1 MAFSIIVHLTE
12 EDPVVGEVEEL
23 PDVTHFLVR
32 LTNPRRLDGKVLH
45 YLNPGVAEIYWPMH
59 RISFIE
65 LIPSEEDE
73 IIGFV
78 RE

>member
-1 MAFSIIVHLTE
+1 MPFSIIVHITD
-12 EDPVVGEVEEL
+12 EDPVLGEVDEIPKSDSL
-23 PDVTHFLVR
+23 LVR
-32 LTNPRRLDGKVLH
+32 LSNPRRLDGKELH
-45 YLNPGVAEIYWPMH
+45 YISPGVAEIYWPMH

-65 LIPSEEDE
+65 LVPSEEDE

>member
-1 MAFSIIVHLTE
+1 MPFSIIVHIND
-12 EDPVVGEVEEL
+12 EDPVIGEVDEI
-23 PDVTHFLVR
+23 PKADSFLVR
-32 LTNPRRLDGKVLH
+32 LTNPRRLDGKELH
-45 YLNPGVAEIYWPMH
+45 YISPGVAEIYWPMH

-65 LIPSEEDE
+65 LVPSEEDE

>member
-1 MAFSIIVHLTE
+1 MPFSIIVHISD
-12 EDPVVGEVEEL
+12 EDPVIGEVEAL
-23 PDVTHFLVR
+23 PANDDFLVR
-32 LTNPRRLDGKVLH
+32 LTNPRRLDGKELH
-45 YLNPGVAEIYWPMH
+45 YVNPGVAEIFLPLH

-65 LIPSEEDE
+65 LIPSEDEE

>member
-1 MAFSIIVHLTE
+1 MPFSMIVHIFD
-12 EDPVVGEVEEL
+12 EDPVIGEVEVL
-23 PDVTHFLVR
+23 PANDDFMVKLS
-32 LTNPRRLDGKVLH
+32 NPRRLDGKELH
-45 YLNPGVAEIYWPMH
+45 YVNPGVAEVFFPIH

-65 LIPSEEDE
+65 LIPTEDDE

>member
-1 MAFSIIVHLTE
+1 MAISIIVHISD
-12 EDPVVGEVEEL
+12 EDPVLGEVEEL

-32 LTNPRRLDGKVLH
+32 ISNPRRIDGKELH
-45 YLNPGVAEIYWPMH
+45 YINPGVSEIIWPMH

-65 LIPSEEDE
+65 LMPSEEDE

>member
-1 MAFSIIVHLTE
+1 MPFSIIVHISD
-12 EDPVVGEVEEL
+12 EDPVLGEVEDL
-23 PDVTHFLVR
+23 PANDDFLVR
-32 LTNPRRLDGKVLH
+32 LSNPRRLDGKELH
-45 YLNPGVAEIYWPMH
+45 YLTPGVAEIFWPIH

-65 LIPSEEDE
+65 LIPTEDDE

>member
-32 LTNPRRLDGKVLH
+32 LTNPRRLDGKELH
-45 YLNPGVAEIYWPMH
+45 YINPGVAEIFWPMH

>member
-1 MAFSIIVHLTE
+1 MAISIIVHISD
-12 EDPVVGEVEEL
+12 EDPVLGEVEVL

-32 LTNPRRLDGKVLH
+32 ISNPRRIDGKELH
-45 YLNPGVAEIYWPMH
+45 YINPGVSEIIWPMH

-65 LIPSEEDE
+65 LMPSEEDE